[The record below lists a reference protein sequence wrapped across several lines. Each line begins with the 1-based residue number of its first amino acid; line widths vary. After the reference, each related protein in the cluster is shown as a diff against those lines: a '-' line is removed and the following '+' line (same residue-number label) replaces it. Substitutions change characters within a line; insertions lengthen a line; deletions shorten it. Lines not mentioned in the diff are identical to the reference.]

1 MYMIR
6 ISMNIKAYY
15 LSIKQNM
22 QYNRRDQDLGTVY
35 RCFIYMQWYIDTF

>member
-22 QYNRRDQDLGTVY
+22 QYNRKLVSRDQDLGTVY
-35 RCFIYMQWYIDTF
+35 RCFIYMQ

>member
-6 ISMNIKAYY
+6 ISMKIKAYY

-22 QYNRRDQDLGTVY
+22 QYNRKLLL
-35 RCFIYMQWYIDTF
+35 